1 MASNDNLG
9 MRADRKME
17 ARLES
22 SNYVGVRVAFVN
34 EFMFRNQRQT
44 FVFRAIEFFA
54 GMGLMRAGLE
64 VVGIKTIFANDNDET
79 KAKLYSENW
88 GREELHVGD
97 IRALHGDDI
106 PDADIVTASFPC
118 TDMSL
123 AGKYKGLNG
132 AQSGLVL
139 DFLRILDDM
148 KGRAPR
154 TLMIEN
160 VMGFLTAND
169 GKDWETIVEGIRQ
182 LGYQSAHIVVN
193 ANAFVPQSRARV
205 FLFGHKGPIELP
217 EPPKSRKDLRL
228 DSIAERD
235 GEWWPPDRLHGFLE
249 TLSPVQS
256 NRVSRYRNRFW
267 PGYYGAF
274 RRTRRGKAV
283 WEVRSDEIA
292 GTLRTTRGGSARQ
305 AIVRAGCGD
314 IAVRWMNL
322 TEYAR
327 LQGAE
332 HLRYDSVTPSQA
344 MFALGDA
351 VCVPVIEWLAI
362 HCLMPLL
369 RQRQ

>member
-1 MASNDNLG
+1 
-9 MRADRKME
+9 
-17 ARLES
+17 
-22 SNYVGVRVAFVN
+22 
-34 EFMFRNQRQT
+34 MFS
-44 FVFRAIEFFA
+44 AIEFFA

-64 VVGIKTIFANDNDET
+64 RVGIKTVFANDIDET
-79 KAKLYSENW
+79 KAKLYAENW
-88 GREELHVGD
+88 GSAELLVRD
-97 IRALHGDDI
+97 VRALRGDDI
-106 PDADIVTASFPC
+106 PDANLVTASFPC

-132 AQSGLVL
+132 AQSSLVL
-139 DFLRILDDM
+139 DFLRILDEMDARM
-148 KGRAPR
+148 PR

-160 VMGFLTAND
+160 VMGFLTANG
-169 GKDWETIVEGIRQ
+169 GKDWKTVVEGIQQ

-205 FLFGHKGPIELP
+205 FLFGHKGPIDLP
-217 EPPKSRKDLRL
+217 DAPNARKDLRL
-228 DSIAERD
+228 DRIAERD
-235 GEWWPPDRLHGFLE
+235 SEWWPPELLHRFLD
-249 TLSPVQS
+249 TLSPIQS
-256 NRVSRYRNRFW
+256 KRVSQYRNRFW

-283 WEVRSDEIA
+283 WEVRADEIA

-314 IAVRWMNL
+314 VAVRWMNL

-332 HLRYDSVTPSQA
+332 HLRYESVTPSQA

-351 VCVPVIEWLAI
+351 VCVPVIEWLGKN
-362 HCLMPLL
+362 CLMPLL
-369 RQRQ
+369 RQ

>member
-1 MASNDNLG
+1 MTCA
-9 MRADRKME
+9 
-17 ARLES
+17 
-22 SNYVGVRVAFVN
+22 V
-34 EFMFRNQRQT
+34 
-44 FVFRAIEFFA
+44 EFFA

-64 VVGIKTIFANDNDET
+64 CVGIKTVFANDIDET
-79 KAKLYSENW
+79 KAKLYAANW

-132 AQSGLVL
+132 AQSSLVL
-139 DFLRILDDM
+139 DFLRILDEMAD
-148 KGRAPR
+148 RAPR

-160 VMGFLTAND
+160 VMGFLTANS
-169 GKDWETIVEGIRQ
+169 GRDWETVVDGIQ
-182 LGYQSAHIVVN
+182 KLGYQAAHIVVD
-193 ANAFVPQSRARV
+193 ASAFVPQSRARV
-205 FLFGHKGPIELP
+205 FLFGHKGSINLP
-217 EPPKSRKDLRL
+217 NPPEIRKDLRL
-228 DSIAERD
+228 AELAEEQGD
-235 GEWWPPDRLHGFLE
+235 WWSADRLHAFLE
-249 TLSPVQS
+249 TLSPIQS
-256 NRVSRYRNRFW
+256 ERVSRYRSRFW

-274 RRTRRGKAV
+274 RRTRGGRPV
-283 WEVRSDEIA
+283 WEVRADERA

-305 AIVRAGCGD
+305 AIVRAGRGE
-314 IAVRWMNL
+314 IAVRWMSL

-351 VCVPVIEWLAI
+351 VCVPVIEWLAK

-369 RQRQ
+369 RQ